1 MAEPTARTG
10 VAQLRLAVEVEDLEA
25 AVRFYRDVLG
35 LPEEL
40 VVDSEGGARV
50 VILDAGRATLELVN
64 PAQKALIDEIEVGAP
79 VAPRIRVALE
89 VTDTRRAT
97 EDVVAAGAELLGEPR
112 RTPWDSLN
120 ARVNAPD
127 GLQLTLFEELGES

>member
-10 VAQLRLAVEVEDLEA
+10 VAQLRLAVEVDDLDA

-64 PAQKALIDEIEVGAP
+64 PAQKALIDAIEVGAP

-89 VTDTRRAT
+89 VADTRQAT

-127 GLQLTLFEELGES
+127 GLQLTLFEELGEG

>member
-1 MAEPTARTG
+1 M
-10 VAQLRLAVEVEDLEA
+10 
-25 AVRFYRDVLG
+25 RFYRDVLG

-64 PAQKALIDEIEVGAP
+64 PAQKALIDEIEVGAA

-89 VTDTRRAT
+89 VADTRQAT

-127 GLQLTLFEELGES
+127 GLQLTLFEELDEG

>member
-10 VAQLRLAVEVEDLEA
+10 VAQLRLAVEVEDLDA

-64 PAQKALIDEIEVGAP
+64 PAQKALIDDIEVGAP

-89 VTDTRRAT
+89 VADTRQAT

-127 GLQLTLFEELGES
+127 GLQLTLFEELGGG

>member
-1 MAEPTARTG
+1 MAEPTAHTG
-10 VAQLRLAVEVEDLEA
+10 VAQLRLAVEVEDLDA

-64 PAQKALIDEIEVGAP
+64 PAQKALIDEIEVGAA

-89 VTDTRRAT
+89 VADTRQAT

-127 GLQLTLFEELGES
+127 GLQLTLFEELCEG

>member
-10 VAQLRLAVEVEDLEA
+10 VAQLRRAGAGVDLDA

-64 PAQKALIDEIEVGAP
+64 PAQKALIDDIEVGAP

-89 VTDTRRAT
+89 VADTRQAT

-127 GLQLTLFEELGES
+127 GLQLTLFEELGEG